1 MPRGFSP
8 RGAPSNPIIIII
20 IIIIIIQNT
29 GALAVEDTGLGTAT
43 GIRAFAIG
51 SSVKIEN

>member
-1 MPRGFSP
+1 MSRGFSP
-8 RGAPSNPIIIII
+8 RGAPSSP
-20 IIIIIIQNT
+20 IIIQNT

>member
-8 RGAPSNPIIIII
+8 RGAPSNPII

>member
-8 RGAPSNPIIIII
+8 RGAPSSPI

>member
-8 RGAPSNPIIIII
+8 RGAPSSA
-20 IIIIIIQNT
+20 IIIIQNT

-43 GIRAFAIG
+43 GIRGFAIG

>member
-8 RGAPSNPIIIII
+8 RGAPSNPIIII
-20 IIIIIIQNT
+20 QNR
-29 GALAVEDTGLGTAT
+29 GALAVEDTGLETAT

>member
-8 RGAPSNPIIIII
+8 RGAPSNP